1 MIQTQMIPIGQIDP
15 NKGQIEG
22 LPKNPRLIRDEHFK
36 KLKKSI
42 EDNPEMLYLREL
54 LVYPHKGRYVV
65 IGGNMRLA
73 AMKDLGHSEA
83 PCKVIPEDTTV
94 EQLKAYTIKD
104 NAAYGE
110 WDYDL
115 LANEWDADFLDE
127 WCIDI
132 PNTDIGETDD
142 ESEEIKRMEEEFKR
156 RMEAGEDLLED
167 EEYQAFLEKFKM
179 KKTTDDCYTPKLVYD
194 AVVEWV
200 EKEYQVS
207 RKTFVRPF
215 NPNGDYQKVKY
226 PKGCIVVDNPPFS
239 ILAEILQFYKE
250 KGVRFFLFAP
260 SLTLF
265 SSSSSSSSTALC
277 VGVSITYENGANVST
292 SFLTNLENRETRFRS
307 APTLFKAVEKANDE
321 WSKSLHKELPKYTYP
336 DNVVTSAFVAR
347 LSKYGIDFAVNVNQ
361 SCAISALESQKESG
375 KAIFGKGYL
384 ISEKAAAEK
393 AAATRWKL
401 SDKEHK
407 IIEQL
412 SKYDEP

>member
-1 MIQTQMIPIGQIDP
+1 MKEIPTQMIPIGQIEP
-15 NKGQIEG
+15 NKGQIKG

-36 KLKKSI
+36 KLLQSI
-42 EDNPEMLYLREL
+42 KDNPEMLYLREL
-54 LVYPHKGRYVV
+54 LVYPHEGKYIT
-65 IGGNMRLA
+65 IGGNMRLM
-73 AMKDLGHSEA
+73 AMRDLGYTEA
-83 PCKVIPEDTTV
+83 PCKVIP
-94 EQLKAYTIKD
+94 
-104 NAAYGE
+104 
-110 WDYDL
+110 
-115 LANEWDADFLDE
+115 
-127 WCIDI
+127 
-132 PNTDIGETDD
+132 NTLIGDTDD
-142 ESEEIKRMEEEFKR
+142 ESEEIKRMEDEFKR
-156 RMEAGEDLLED
+156 RMEAGEDLSED

-215 NPNGDYQKVKY
+215 YPNGDYQKEKY

-361 SCAISALESQKESG
+361 SCAISSLESQKESG